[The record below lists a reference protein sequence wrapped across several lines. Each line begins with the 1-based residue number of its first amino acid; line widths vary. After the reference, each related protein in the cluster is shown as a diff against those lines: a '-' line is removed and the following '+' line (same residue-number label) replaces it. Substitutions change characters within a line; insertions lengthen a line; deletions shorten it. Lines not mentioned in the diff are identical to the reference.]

1 MPWCWMS
8 ISLQVLGWFSD
19 TTSWHISTLLYL
31 CCIVAYRIPAYKF
44 VLSVPKQLV
53 LSKIMDGINK
63 REDASQQHIK
73 VKKQMWVK
81 KFLG

>member
-1 MPWCWMS
+1 M
-8 ISLQVLGWFSD
+8 
-19 TTSWHISTLLYL
+19 
-31 CCIVAYRIPAYKF
+31 
-44 VLSVPKQLV
+44 PKQLV